1 MRRFLP
7 LLPLAALAG
16 CAGYASDYWGSER
29 SIIQPQL
36 ARYGFSESEA
46 ECTGRRLEVSLGV
59 WQMRQLERIAR
70 MMPQQRFGRS
80 ALAPV
85 DLVEVANHVE
95 DRRVRPEVAAAIE
108 ACGVTAPEAVAAAQA
123 EAAAAAAAAAAPAA
137 GAVQA
142 PLWLN
147 LGAAPS
153 GQAISVN
160 AASLSEEGGT
170 RQAWFR
176 LTDPGASGPGAG
188 SYLLR
193 VDCSARTINA
203 MAFRR
208 HGPDGSVAEERSYGP
223 AGEGVAAVAGGT
235 VMEIAYLALCT

>member
-1 MRRFLP
+1 MRRCLL

-16 CAGYASDYWGSER
+16 CAGYASDYWRSER
-29 SIIQPQL
+29 AIIQPQL
-36 ARYGFSESEA
+36 GRYGFSETEA
-46 ECTGRRLEVSLGV
+46 DCTGRRLVASLSV
-59 WQMRQLERIAR
+59 WQLRQLERIAR

-85 DLVEVANHVE
+85 DLVEVAAHVE

-108 ACGVTAPEAVAAAQA
+108 ACGVTSPEAVAAAQA
-123 EAAAAAAAAAAPAA
+123 AAAAAEAAPPA
-137 GAVQA
+137 GAAQG

-153 GQAISVN
+153 GQAISIN
-160 AASLSEEGGT
+160 AASLREEGST
-170 RQAWFR
+170 REAWFR
-176 LTDPGASGPGAG
+176 LTDPGASGPSAG

-203 MAFRR
+203 MATRR
-208 HGPDGSVAEERSYGP
+208 HAPDGSIAEEHDLRP
-223 AGEGVAAVAGGT
+223 AGEGAAAVAGGT